1 MKVCVYGAG
10 AIGGYMG
17 VQLALAGAEVSLIAR
32 GPHLAAMQANG
43 VKLRIKNAEGV
54 EEERVAKIK
63 ATNDPKEVGVVDV
76 VIIALKGNAIPNII
90 DAMKPLLGPDT
101 MIIPAVNGIP
111 YWYFYKHGGKLE
123 NTILETI
130 DPEGRQWKE
139 LGPERAIGCIVYPAA
154 EVVEPGVI
162 QHIYGNKFPLG
173 EPSDEET
180 PRLKALKELFVKADL
195 DPSLR
200 PGVAIRDELWLK
212 LWGNL
217 CFNPISALTHATLD
231 IIGTNPGTRAVSKAM
246 MLEGQ
251 AIGEKLGV
259 KFHVDVERR
268 INGAVKVGAH
278 KTSMLQDLERGRPM
292 EIDPLVT
299 VVQEMGRLA
308 EVPTPTIDVVL
319 PLIQLRQYMADHP
332 AKDH

>member
-17 VQLALAGAEVSLIAR
+17 VQLALAGADVSLIAR

-90 DAMKPLLGPDT
+90 ESMQPLLGPDT

-130 DPEGRQWKE
+130 DPEGKQWKSF
-139 LGPERAIGCIVYPAA
+139 GPERAIGCIVYPAA

-162 QHIYGNKFPLG
+162 QHVYGNKFPLG
-173 EPSDEET
+173 EPSDEDT
-180 PRLKALKELFVKADL
+180 PRLQKLKELFVKADL

-231 IIGTNPGTRAVSKAM
+231 IIGSNPGTRAVAKAM

-251 AIGEKLGV
+251 TIGEKLGV

-292 EIDPLVT
+292 EIDPLLT

-319 PLIQLRQYMADHP
+319 PLLQLRQYMADHP
-332 AKDH
+332 AADH